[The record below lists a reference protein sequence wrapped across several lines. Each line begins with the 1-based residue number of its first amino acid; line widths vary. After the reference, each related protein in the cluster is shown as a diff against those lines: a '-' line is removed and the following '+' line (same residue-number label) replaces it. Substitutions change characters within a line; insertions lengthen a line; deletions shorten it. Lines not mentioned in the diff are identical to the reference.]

1 MDPNKL
7 LMDMKQMELA
17 FAAMY
22 ELYSGMIKGGFSENQ
37 ASNVIAH
44 YFILLLEKANEEDSK

>member
-7 LMDMKQMELA
+7 LLDMKQTELA

-22 ELYSGMIKGGFSENQ
+22 DLYSGMIKGGFSEDQ

-44 YFILLLEKANEEDSK
+44 YFILLMEKSKG